1 MNLSALGLLLCLLAP
16 VAQAVA
22 PDYSLWDELL
32 LTHVR
37 NGYVDYNGLSDDSR
51 LQLFLD
57 QLASTD
63 PASVA
68 ASNERK
74 SLLINAYNAYAI
86 RGILDGQS
94 TSSQS
99 RRTRFFTRYR
109 FTLMGET
116 TTLQDIEHEQLRP
129 MGDPRIHFAIVCAS
143 LSCPRLASRA
153 FVPERLDQQLDVAA
167 SRFIND
173 PTRNR
178 FDSERGEAFVSQIF
192 DWFAED
198 FTAGANSVQAY
209 LAGYSRDPQA
219 TQLLRD
225 EAFKLRYEI
234 YDWGLNGQFD
244 NPP

>member
-1 MNLSALGLLLCLLAP
+1 MLLCLLAP
-16 VAQAVA
+16 VSQAVA

-37 NGYVDYNGLSDDSR
+37 NGFVDYNGLRDDSR

-57 QLASTD
+57 QLADTD

-68 ASNERK
+68 ASNDRK

-86 RGILDGQS
+86 RGILDGES

-99 RRTRFFTRYR
+99 RRKRFFTRYR

-116 TTLQDIEHEQLRP
+116 TTLQDIEHKQLRP

-153 FVPERLDQQLDVAA
+153 FVPESVDQQLDAA
-167 SRFIND
+167 AGRFIND

-198 FTAGANSVQAY
+198 FTADADSVQAY
-209 LAGYSRDPQA
+209 LADYNQDPQA

-225 EAFKLRYEI
+225 EAFKLRYET